1 MFSGKKAS
9 QVLRKDWTTV
19 QAQCKSVRAISTEP
33 LGKLPSPLAGRLV
46 RPGAN
51 PKNEEM
57 QMFKKSLAAV
67 AVLGAFAGSA
77 LAADVQLYGLVDLGL
92 NWTQVDNGKT
102 TTDSFGMGSGQN
114 SGSRFGLKGTE
125 DLGNGYK
132 VGFNL
137 ENSFKADDGAF
148 DKGSR
153 LFHRESILFV
163 QTPYGELSAGRTGG
177 LDSGVGRYGQMGSG
191 ATAMSTGW
199 DNIAKTSKV
208 FLGLGDRMDNTL
220 TYQSPKFAGVTVL
233 AQASLKKSNVNDKGV
248 AIETEEG
255 SSDADRYYAL
265 GVTYGAGALNAG
277 LVYSQTDWNRTELK
291 DQTNDDNQTV
301 VSAFANYDFGMVKPM
316 VAVQYFDGGKDVDV
330 ANTALN
336 KGYGFVVGGT
346 APLVGGTLKVQLGWN
361 DYEDVKTG
369 ATEGNNIITGVG
381 YEYPLSKRTFVYTAA
396 GYTQVKTEKAG
407 VETKTKTSE
416 VMLGMVHKF

>member
-1 MFSGKKAS
+1 MQKRACHLDGAPREAS
-9 QVLRKDWTTV
+9 
-19 QAQCKSVRAISTEP
+19 
-33 LGKLPSPLAGRLV
+33 
-46 RPGAN
+46 
-51 PKNEEM
+51 
-57 QMFKKSLAAV
+57 V

-77 LAADVQLYGLVDLGL
+77 LATDVQLYGLVDLGL

-316 VAVQYFDGGKDVDV
+316 VAVQYWDGGLDKVNVEYFKNDGGM
-330 ANTALN
+330 T
-336 KGYGFVVGGT
+336 KGYGVVVGAT
-346 APLVGGTLKVQLGWN
+346 APVLGGNFKATVGYN
-361 DYEDVKTG
+361 DYESIRTSD
-369 ATEGNNIITGVG
+369 AYDGNNFMVGVG
-381 YEYPLSKRTFVYTAA
+381 FEYPLSERTLVYTAA
-396 GYTQVKTEKAG
+396 GYNQFDTDYANGDKDKEKS
-407 VETKTKTSE
+407 SE
-416 VMLGMVHKF
+416 VMFGMVHKF

>member
-1 MFSGKKAS
+1 M
-9 QVLRKDWTTV
+9 RKDWTTV

-57 QMFKKSLAAV
+57 QMFKKSLVAV

>member
-1 MFSGKKAS
+1 MKK
-9 QVLRKDWTTV
+9 T
-19 QAQCKSVRAISTEP
+19 
-33 LGKLPSPLAGRLV
+33 
-46 RPGAN
+46 
-51 PKNEEM
+51 
-57 QMFKKSLAAV
+57 LAAM

-77 LAADVQLYGLVDLGL
+77 FAADVTVYGVVDLGL
-92 NWTQVDNGKT
+92 NYQHQKVGDADATDKLTQY
-102 TTDSFGMGSGQN
+102 SGQN

-220 TYQSPKFAGVTVL
+220 TYQSPKFAGVTLL
-233 AQASLKKSNVNDKGV
+233 AQASLKKSNVNEEGD
-248 AIETEEG
+248 AIKTEEG

-291 DQTNDDNQTV
+291 GQTNDDNQTV

-330 ANTALN
+330 DTALN

>member
-1 MFSGKKAS
+1 MQKRACHLDGAPREAS
-9 QVLRKDWTTV
+9 
-19 QAQCKSVRAISTEP
+19 
-33 LGKLPSPLAGRLV
+33 
-46 RPGAN
+46 
-51 PKNEEM
+51 
-57 QMFKKSLAAV
+57 V

-220 TYQSPKFAGVTVL
+220 TYQSPKFAGVTLL
-233 AQASLKKSNVNDKGV
+233 AQASLKKSNVNEEGD
-248 AIETEEG
+248 AIKTEEG

>member
-1 MFSGKKAS
+1 MQKRACHLDGAPREAS
-9 QVLRKDWTTV
+9 V
-19 QAQCKSVRAISTEP
+19 
-33 LGKLPSPLAGRLV
+33 
-46 RPGAN
+46 
-51 PKNEEM
+51 
-57 QMFKKSLAAV
+57 AA
-67 AVLGAFAGSA
+67 LGAFAGSA

>member
-1 MFSGKKAS
+1 MQKRACHLDGAPREAS
-9 QVLRKDWTTV
+9 
-19 QAQCKSVRAISTEP
+19 
-33 LGKLPSPLAGRLV
+33 
-46 RPGAN
+46 
-51 PKNEEM
+51 
-57 QMFKKSLAAV
+57 V

-220 TYQSPKFAGVTVL
+220 TYQSPKFAGVTLL
-233 AQASLKKSNVNDKGV
+233 AQASLKKSNVNEEGD
-248 AIETEEG
+248 AIKTEEG

-291 DQTNDDNQTV
+291 GQTNDDNQTV

-330 ANTALN
+330 GTALN

>member
-1 MFSGKKAS
+1 M
-9 QVLRKDWTTV
+9 RKDWTTV

-191 ATAMSTGW
+191 ATAMSVGW

>member
-1 MFSGKKAS
+1 MQK
-9 QVLRKDWTTV
+9 
-19 QAQCKSVRAISTEP
+19 RACH
-33 LGKLPSPLAGRLV
+33 LD
-46 RPGAN
+46 GA
-51 PKNEEM
+51 PREA
-57 QMFKKSLAAV
+57 FV

>member
-1 MFSGKKAS
+1 M
-9 QVLRKDWTTV
+9 RKDWTTV

-407 VETKTKTSE
+407 VETKTQTSE

>member
-1 MFSGKKAS
+1 MQKRARHLDGAPREAS
-9 QVLRKDWTTV
+9 
-19 QAQCKSVRAISTEP
+19 
-33 LGKLPSPLAGRLV
+33 
-46 RPGAN
+46 
-51 PKNEEM
+51 
-57 QMFKKSLAAV
+57 V

>member
-1 MFSGKKAS
+1 MQKRARHLDGAPREAS
-9 QVLRKDWTTV
+9 
-19 QAQCKSVRAISTEP
+19 
-33 LGKLPSPLAGRLV
+33 
-46 RPGAN
+46 
-51 PKNEEM
+51 
-57 QMFKKSLAAV
+57 V

-233 AQASLKKSNVNDKGV
+233 AQASLKKSNVNDKDV

-316 VAVQYFDGGKDVDV
+316 VAVQYFDGGKDEDKT
-330 ANTALN
+330 ADNKKTALN

-381 YEYPLSKRTFVYTAA
+381 YEYPLSKRTYLYTAA

>member
-1 MFSGKKAS
+1 
-9 QVLRKDWTTV
+9 
-19 QAQCKSVRAISTEP
+19 
-33 LGKLPSPLAGRLV
+33 
-46 RPGAN
+46 
-51 PKNEEM
+51 
-57 QMFKKSLAAV
+57 MFKKSLAAV

-220 TYQSPKFAGVTVL
+220 TYQSPKFAGVTLL
-233 AQASLKKSNVNDKGV
+233 AQASLKKSNVNEEGD
-248 AIETEEG
+248 AIKTEEG

-291 DQTNDDNQTV
+291 GQTNDDNQTV

-330 ANTALN
+330 DTALN

-396 GYTQVKTEKAG
+396 GYTQGKTEKAG

>member
-1 MFSGKKAS
+1 
-9 QVLRKDWTTV
+9 LRKDWTTV

>member
-1 MFSGKKAS
+1 M
-9 QVLRKDWTTV
+9 RKDWTTV

-67 AVLGAFAGSA
+67 AVLCAFAGSA

>member
-1 MFSGKKAS
+1 MQKRACHLDGAPREAS
-9 QVLRKDWTTV
+9 
-19 QAQCKSVRAISTEP
+19 
-33 LGKLPSPLAGRLV
+33 
-46 RPGAN
+46 
-51 PKNEEM
+51 
-57 QMFKKSLAAV
+57 V

-396 GYTQVKTEKAG
+396 GYTLVYTAAGYNQFDTDYANGDKDKEKS
-407 VETKTKTSE
+407 SE
-416 VMLGMVHKF
+416 VMFGMVHKF

>member
-1 MFSGKKAS
+1 
-9 QVLRKDWTTV
+9 
-19 QAQCKSVRAISTEP
+19 
-33 LGKLPSPLAGRLV
+33 
-46 RPGAN
+46 
-51 PKNEEM
+51 
-57 QMFKKSLAAV
+57 MFKKSLAAV

-92 NWTQVDNGKT
+92 NWTQVDKGTT

-220 TYQSPKFAGVTVL
+220 TYKSPKFAGVTLL
-233 AQASLKKSNVNDKGV
+233 AQASLRSPTLMKRAMPSRLKK
-248 AIETEEG
+248 APPTPP
-255 SSDADRYYAL
+255 A
-265 GVTYGAGALNAG
+265 T
-277 LVYSQTDWNRTELK
+277 TP
-291 DQTNDDNQTV
+291 
-301 VSAFANYDFGMVKPM
+301 SA
-316 VAVQYFDGGKDVDV
+316 
-330 ANTALN
+330 
-336 KGYGFVVGGT
+336 
-346 APLVGGTLKVQLGWN
+346 
-361 DYEDVKTG
+361 
-369 ATEGNNIITGVG
+369 
-381 YEYPLSKRTFVYTAA
+381 
-396 GYTQVKTEKAG
+396 
-407 VETKTKTSE
+407 
-416 VMLGMVHKF
+416 

>member
-1 MFSGKKAS
+1 MQKRARHLDGAPREAS
-9 QVLRKDWTTV
+9 
-19 QAQCKSVRAISTEP
+19 
-33 LGKLPSPLAGRLV
+33 
-46 RPGAN
+46 
-51 PKNEEM
+51 
-57 QMFKKSLAAV
+57 V

-248 AIETEEG
+248 VIETEEG

>member
-1 MFSGKKAS
+1 
-9 QVLRKDWTTV
+9 
-19 QAQCKSVRAISTEP
+19 
-33 LGKLPSPLAGRLV
+33 
-46 RPGAN
+46 
-51 PKNEEM
+51 
-57 QMFKKSLAAV
+57 MFKKSLAAV

-233 AQASLKKSNVNDKGV
+233 AQASLKKSNVDDKGV

-265 GVTYGAGALNAG
+265 GVTYGAGAFNAG

-316 VAVQYFDGGKDVDV
+316 VAVQYFDGGKDEDKT
-330 ANTALN
+330 ADNKKTALN

-381 YEYPLSKRTFVYTAA
+381 YEYPLSKRMYLYTAA

>member
-1 MFSGKKAS
+1 MQKRACHLDGAPREAS
-9 QVLRKDWTTV
+9 V
-19 QAQCKSVRAISTEP
+19 
-33 LGKLPSPLAGRLV
+33 
-46 RPGAN
+46 
-51 PKNEEM
+51 
-57 QMFKKSLAAV
+57 AAR
-67 AVLGAFAGSA
+67 GAFAGSA

>member
-1 MFSGKKAS
+1 MQKRACHLDGAPREAS
-9 QVLRKDWTTV
+9 
-19 QAQCKSVRAISTEP
+19 
-33 LGKLPSPLAGRLV
+33 
-46 RPGAN
+46 
-51 PKNEEM
+51 
-57 QMFKKSLAAV
+57 V

-381 YEYPLSKRTFVYTAA
+381 YEYPLSKRTFLYGGA
-396 GYTQVKTEKAG
+396 GYYMDSYDKVALEGHDDKASVTAVNAG
-407 VETKTKTSE
+407 I
-416 VMLGMVHKF
+416 VHTF

>member
-1 MFSGKKAS
+1 MQKRACHLDGAPREAS
-9 QVLRKDWTTV
+9 
-19 QAQCKSVRAISTEP
+19 
-33 LGKLPSPLAGRLV
+33 
-46 RPGAN
+46 
-51 PKNEEM
+51 
-57 QMFKKSLAAV
+57 V

-220 TYQSPKFAGVTVL
+220 TYQSPKFAGVTLL
-233 AQASLKKSNVNDKGV
+233 AQASLKKSNVNEEGD
-248 AIETEEG
+248 AIKTEEG

-291 DQTNDDNQTV
+291 GQTNDDNQTV

-330 ANTALN
+330 DTALN

>member
-1 MFSGKKAS
+1 
-9 QVLRKDWTTV
+9 
-19 QAQCKSVRAISTEP
+19 
-33 LGKLPSPLAGRLV
+33 
-46 RPGAN
+46 
-51 PKNEEM
+51 
-57 QMFKKSLAAV
+57 MFKKSLAAV

-102 TTDSFGMGSGQN
+102 TTDSFGLGSGQN

-220 TYQSPKFAGVTVL
+220 TYQSPKFAGVTLL
-233 AQASLKKSNVNDKGV
+233 AQASLKKSNVNEEGD
-248 AIETEEG
+248 AIKTEEG

-291 DQTNDDNQTV
+291 GQTNDDNQTV

-330 ANTALN
+330 DTALN

-369 ATEGNNIITGVG
+369 ATEGNNIITGIPALQAHVRLHG
-381 YEYPLSKRTFVYTAA
+381 RRLHAGQDRKGRRRNEDQNVRSHARHGPQVLITACSHRTSV
-396 GYTQVKTEKAG
+396 
-407 VETKTKTSE
+407 
-416 VMLGMVHKF
+416 

>member
-1 MFSGKKAS
+1 
-9 QVLRKDWTTV
+9 
-19 QAQCKSVRAISTEP
+19 
-33 LGKLPSPLAGRLV
+33 
-46 RPGAN
+46 
-51 PKNEEM
+51 
-57 QMFKKSLAAV
+57 MFKKSLAAL
-67 AVLGAFAGSA
+67 AVLGAAAGYAS
-77 LAADVQLYGLVDLGL
+77 AADVTLFGVVDTGLIYTHQTFAD
-92 NWTQVDNGKT
+92 
-102 TTDSFGMGSGQN
+102 DSKADVNNFAMDSGV
-114 SGSRFGLKGTE
+114 SSASRFGLKGTE

-163 QTPYGELSAGRTGG
+163 ETPYGELSAGRTGG

-220 TYQSPKFAGVTVL
+220 TYKSPKFAGVTLL
-233 AQASLKKSNVNDKGV
+233 AQASLKKSNVNEEGD
-248 AIETEEG
+248 AIKTEEG

-291 DQTNDDNQTV
+291 GQTNDDNQTV

-316 VAVQYFDGGKDVDV
+316 VAVQYFDGGKDEDSDKT
-330 ANTALN
+330 ADDKKTALN

-381 YEYPLSKRTFVYTAA
+381 YEYPLSKRTFVYGGA
-396 GYTQVKTEKAG
+396 GYYMDSYDKADKG
-407 VETKTKTSE
+407 VDDKASM
-416 VMLGMVHKF
+416 VAVSAGLVHKF

>member
-1 MFSGKKAS
+1 M
-9 QVLRKDWTTV
+9 RKDRTTV

-33 LGKLPSPLAGRLV
+33 LGKLPSPFSVPLPALL
-46 RPGAN
+46 
-51 PKNEEM
+51 
-57 QMFKKSLAAV
+57 SLPTFSSMV
-67 AVLGAFAGSA
+67 SLTSVST
-77 LAADVQLYGLVDLGL
+77 
-92 NWTQVDNGKT
+92 NWTQVDKGTT

-163 QTPYGELSAGRTGG
+163 ETPYGELSAGRTGG

-220 TYQSPKFAGVTVL
+220 TYKSPKFAGVTLL
-233 AQASLKKSNVNDKGV
+233 AQASLKKSNVNEEGD
-248 AIETEEG
+248 AIKTEEG

>member
-1 MFSGKKAS
+1 
-9 QVLRKDWTTV
+9 
-19 QAQCKSVRAISTEP
+19 
-33 LGKLPSPLAGRLV
+33 
-46 RPGAN
+46 
-51 PKNEEM
+51 
-57 QMFKKSLAAV
+57 MFKKSLAAV

-77 LAADVQLYGLVDLGL
+77 LAADVQLYGVVDLGL

-137 ENSFKADDGAF
+137 ENSFKADDGAL

-153 LFHRESILFV
+153 LFHRESLLFV
-163 QTPYGELSAGRTGG
+163 QTPFGEISAGRTGA
-177 LDSGVGRYGQMGSG
+177 LDAGTGRYNLMGSG

-220 TYQSPKFAGVTVL
+220 TYKSPKMAGFTVL
-233 AQASLKKSNVNDKGV
+233 AQASLKKSNVNEEGD
-248 AIETEEG
+248 AIKTEEG

-316 VAVQYFDGGKDVDV
+316 FAAQYWDGGKDTVGSTSV
-330 ANTALN
+330 AHGDTKYNT
-336 KGYGFVVGGT
+336 KGYGFVVGAT
-346 APLVGGTLKVQLGWN
+346 APVVGGTLKVTTGWN
-361 DYEDVKTG
+361 DYETLYEDAAIGTG
-369 ATEGNNIITGVG
+369 EGNNFMVGVG

-396 GYTQVKTEKAG
+396 GYTEKK
-407 VETKTKTSE
+407 VEWKGQEDKTKTSE

>member
-1 MFSGKKAS
+1 M
-9 QVLRKDWTTV
+9 RKDWTTV

-57 QMFKKSLAAV
+57 QRFKKSLAAV

>member
-1 MFSGKKAS
+1 MQKRACHLDGAPREAS
-9 QVLRKDWTTV
+9 
-19 QAQCKSVRAISTEP
+19 
-33 LGKLPSPLAGRLV
+33 
-46 RPGAN
+46 
-51 PKNEEM
+51 
-57 QMFKKSLAAV
+57 V

-301 VSAFANYDFGMVKPM
+301 VSAFANYDFG
-316 VAVQYFDGGKDVDV
+316 VAKLYVATQYFKDSDLSVKQIDRRDAESNATGCQKASQFDGFGLSVGADVP
-330 ANTALN
+330 A
-336 KGYGFVVGGT
+336 FGGT
-346 APLVGGTLKVQLGWN
+346 AKVLVGYMDAEDQSTAAQDVQR
-361 DYEDVKTG
+361 YTFS
-369 ATEGNNIITGVG
+369 VG
-381 YEYPLSKRTFVYTAA
+381 YEYPLSKRTFVYGGA
-396 GYTQVKTEKAG
+396 GYYMDSYDKVDVGHDDKASVAAVNAG
-407 VETKTKTSE
+407 
-416 VMLGMVHKF
+416 LVHKF

>member
-1 MFSGKKAS
+1 M
-9 QVLRKDWTTV
+9 RKDWTTV

-291 DQTNDDNQTV
+291 DQTNDDNQNV

-381 YEYPLSKRTFVYTAA
+381 YEYPLSKRTYLYTAA